1 VKHWGRMEALQEEV
15 ERLRQQ
21 IVEMGGTPLGRAAAA
36 PTARKKGVAI
46 CSEQIEDEDFV
57 PPSFPKG
64 AGTRVLIEGAM
75 SASSMFN
82 NLSREQCEAVIGAM
96 YPAQRPAGE
105 PIILQGE
112 PAQNYFIV
120 DVGKCD
126 VFVSRPGGGEELVL
140 TISSGAS
147 FGEMALMYECENN
160 ITIKAHVDVT
170 VWTIDRRTFRSI
182 VVNSTSKKRRQYESI
197 LASVSLFEGLSKA
210 ERALMADAL
219 EDVVFADGD
228 TIMKQGAEGDYFY
241 IINKGKASVLVDTEQ
256 VALRGDGEYIG
267 EKALLTNEPRMASC
281 VAAGEVECA
290 RMDRDTFTRILGPL
304 GEILKFREYDA
315 DGKEIVKA
323 GGAAADE
330 GPAAASTA
338 ANLHFEFADGPGQE
352 NPAMNRDVF
361 DKGPTLGI
369 GAFGYVQLV
378 HYKKTGKVYAL
389 KTLTKKSILKTD
401 QLIHCR
407 DEIANLRAAT
417 NPFIVNLFS
426 CFQDG
431 KSISI
436 RALDATT
443 MFVADLVSLPDL
455 VSRVRVYSQR
465 CSFIWL
471 WSSLREANC
480 TRSYSAVEWKTPRH
494 GCSGQRFCSV
504 SSSRIRRA

>member
-1 VKHWGRMEALQEEV
+1 MADTAALQAEIEQ
-15 ERLRQQ
+15 LRQQ
-21 IVEMGGTPLGRAAAA
+21 VISMGGTPAPRPAAAA
-36 PTARKKGVAI
+36 PSTARKKGVAI
-46 CSEQIEDEDFV
+46 CSEAIDDEDFV

-82 NLSREQCEAVIGAM
+82 NLSKEQCEAVIGAM

-105 PIILQGE
+105 PVIIQGE
-112 PAQNYFIV
+112 AAQNYFVV

-126 VFVSRPGGGEELVL
+126 VFVRRDGSGEELVL
-140 TISSGAS
+140 TIGSGAS
-147 FGEMALMYECENN
+147 FGEIALMYECQNN

-197 LASVSLFEGLSKA
+197 LASVELFEGLSKA

-219 EDVVFADGD
+219 EDVVYADGD
-228 TIMKQGAEGDYFY
+228 TIMKQAAEGDYFY
-241 IINKGKASVLVDTEQ
+241 IINKGKVSVLVDTKQ

-267 EKALLTNEPRMASC
+267 EKAMLTNEPRMASC

-315 DGKEIVKA
+315 DGKEIKKA
-323 GGAAADE
+323 GGGAGADGPVAAEA
-330 GPAAASTA
+330 T
-338 ANLHFEFADGPGQE
+338 NLHFEYAEGPGQE
-352 NPAMNRDVF
+352 NPTMHRDLF

-401 QLIHCR
+401 QFIHCR
-407 DEIANLRAAT
+407 DEIANLRAAS

-426 CFQDG
+426 CFHDG
-431 KSISI
+431 
-436 RALDATT
+436 
-443 MFVADLVSLPDL
+443 
-455 VSRVRVYSQR
+455 
-465 CSFIWL
+465 
-471 WSSLREANC
+471 E
-480 TRSYSAVEWKTPRH
+480 
-494 GCSGQRFCSV
+494 
-504 SSSRIRRA
+504 

>member
-1 VKHWGRMEALQEEV
+1 MEALQEEV
-15 ERLRQQ
+15 EALRQQ
-21 IVEMGGTPLGRAAAA
+21 IIEMGGTPKGMAAAA
-36 PTARKKGVAI
+36 PAARKKGVAI
-46 CSEQIEDEDFV
+46 CSEQIDDEDFE

-64 AGTRVLIEGAM
+64 EGTRVLIEGAM

-82 NLSREQCEAVIGAM
+82 NLSKEQCEAVIGAM

-105 PIILQGE
+105 PIIVQGE

-120 DVGKCD
+120 DIGKCD
-126 VFVSRPGGGEELVL
+126 VFVTRPGGSEELVL
-140 TISSGAS
+140 TIGSGAS
-147 FGEMALMYECENN
+147 FGEIALMYECQNN

-182 VVNSTSKKRRQYESI
+182 VVNSTSKKRKQYESI
-197 LASVSLFEGLSKA
+197 LASVQLFEGLTKA

-267 EKALLTNEPRMASC
+267 EKALLTNELRMASC
-281 VAAGEVECA
+281 VAVGEVECA

-323 GGAAADE
+323 DGAAADE
-330 GPAAASTA
+330 GPAADSTPT
-338 ANLHFEFADGPGQE
+338 NLHYEFAAGPGQE
-352 NPAMNRDVF
+352 NPAMNRDMF

-378 HYKKTGKVYAL
+378 HYKETGKVYAL

-401 QLIHCR
+401 QLTHCH

-431 KSISI
+431 KSTSH
-436 RALDATT
+436 A
-443 MFVADLVSLPDL
+443 VAAVDCCH
-455 VSRVRVYSQR
+455 SRVSKCQRRVHV
-465 CSFIWL
+465 
-471 WSSLREANC
+471 
-480 TRSYSAVEWKTPRH
+480 SAVSDVHLYGYGIR
-494 GCSGQRFCSV
+494 GG
-504 SSSRIRRA
+504 RRAVLSHSAWSNGK